1 MLNDRGVLILAV
13 LMLLG
18 VGVLMVYSASVTSRP
33 TDQQAIYL
41 TRHLTALAL
50 GGLAA
55 LVAASLPSRFWSVVA
70 IPLFIVSTL
79 LLIGVLVPG
88 VGTKVNGAWRWY
100 RWGPV
105 SFQPSELAKIALV
118 LVLARLLTRRRETG
132 EGDDTQGWLRHW
144 GGILARVAPVA
155 ITCGLIVVEPD
166 FGTALLIGVVGG
178 AALFL
183 GGMRIRSLVLLGVLT
198 LPVAGLLAWQHPY
211 VLERIEG
218 IQTFWTGD
226 WAQAPYQIRQ
236 SLVTLGSGGLFGTGL
251 GKGWQKLSF
260 LPEANT
266 DFVFA
271 VVGEELGLVGTVTV
285 VVLWMVL
292 LVAGTRMVRRIDHDP
307 FASLAVM
314 LLLIQLVLQAIVNM
328 AVVTALLPPKG
339 IPLPLV
345 SYGGSSLTMS
355 LLAIGIMLSLAR
367 AEVADGR
374 SVPPP
379 HGRRR
384 VKTNRRRW
392 LSTSR

>member
-1 MLNDRGVLILAV
+1 MLNDRGVFILVV

-55 LVAASLPSRFWSVVA
+55 LVAASLPSRFWSAVA
-70 IPLFIVSTL
+70 IPLFLMSTL
-79 LLIGVLVPG
+79 LLIGLLIPG

-105 SFQPSELAKIALV
+105 SFQPTEFSKIALV
-118 LVLARLLTRRRETG
+118 LVLAKFLARRLETG
-132 EGDDTQGWLRHW
+132 EGDATQGWMRRW
-144 GGILARVAPVA
+144 GGILAGVAPVA

-178 AALFL
+178 AGLFL

-198 LPVAGLLAWQHPY
+198 LPVAGLFVQQHPY
-211 VLERIEG
+211 VLERIKG
-218 IQTFWTGD
+218 IHAVWNGD
-226 WAQAPYQIRQ
+226 WSQTPYQVRQ
-236 SLVTLGSGGLFGTGL
+236 SLVTLGSGGMFGTGL

-271 VVGEELGLVGTVTV
+271 VVGEELGLVGTATV

-292 LVAGTRMVRRIDHDP
+292 LVAGTRMVCRIDHDP
-307 FASLAVM
+307 FASLAA
-314 LLLIQLVLQAIVNM
+314 LLILIQIVLQATVNM

-355 LLAIGIMLSLAR
+355 LLALGILLSLAR
-367 AEVADGR
+367 AQVADER

-384 VKTNRRRW
+384 VKTNHRSW
-392 LSTSR
+392 LSMSR